1 MKNRIKPKYYTNKSI
16 KKKIDTML
24 EQNAR
29 NQSSLGTGSMFDI
42 GEEETKKAWKQFETD
57 IKEIDVDFYNIIK
70 KQDD

>member
-29 NQSSLGTGSMFDI
+29 NQSSLGTGSKFDI
-42 GEEETKKAWKQFETD
+42 GEEGTKKAWKQFETD

>member
-1 MKNRIKPKYYTNKSI
+1 
-16 KKKIDTML
+16 ML

-29 NQSSLGTGSMFDI
+29 NQSSLGTGSKFDI

>member
-29 NQSSLGTGSMFDI
+29 NQSSLGTGSKFDI

>member
-29 NQSSLGTGSMFDI
+29 NQSALGTGSKFDI
-42 GEEETKKAWKQFETD
+42 GDEETKKAWKQFESD
-57 IKEIDVDFYNIIK
+57 IKEIDVDFFNIIK